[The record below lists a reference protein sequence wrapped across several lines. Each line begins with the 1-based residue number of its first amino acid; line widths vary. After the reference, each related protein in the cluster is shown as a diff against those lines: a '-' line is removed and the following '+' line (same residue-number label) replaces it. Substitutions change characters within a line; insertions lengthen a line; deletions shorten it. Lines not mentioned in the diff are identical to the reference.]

1 MRRRQRQRRT
11 SHRPRGQERPPRKPA
26 VSRVSS
32 FGGPIDI
39 KAEAAVARRCRPELY
54 PPRETQRTLPICIT
68 LAINFAKGK
77 QQNKTKQKH
86 VSSTG
91 GCGVGQSKS
100 RFFCLLV
107 RYAGAAAAEVDVM
120 FSLRFMSSYNKS
132 SATTITTSLL

>member
-11 SHRPRGQERPPRKPA
+11 SHRPRCQERPPRKPA

-77 QQNKTKQKH
+77 QQNKNMSAAQEVAVWGKVK
-86 VSSTG
+86 V
-91 GCGVGQSKS
+91 V
-100 RFFCLLV
+100 FFFLV
-107 RYAGAAAAEVDVM
+107 RYAGAAVAAAAEVDVM
-120 FSLRFMSSYNKS
+120 FSLRFMSSYKS

>member
-1 MRRRQRQRRT
+1 MQRRRHT
-11 SHRPRGQERPPRKPA
+11 LHRPRHQERRPTKPA
-26 VSRVSS
+26 VCRVSS

-39 KAEAAVARRCRPELY
+39 KAEAAVARRLRPELN

-91 GCGVGQSKS
+91 DCGAGQGKS
-100 RFFCLLV
+100 RFFFVRLCAMRVQLKSTSCL
-107 RYAGAAAAEVDVM
+107 RYVLCQV
-120 FSLRFMSSYNKS
+120 
-132 SATTITTSLL
+132 TTSPVQQQ